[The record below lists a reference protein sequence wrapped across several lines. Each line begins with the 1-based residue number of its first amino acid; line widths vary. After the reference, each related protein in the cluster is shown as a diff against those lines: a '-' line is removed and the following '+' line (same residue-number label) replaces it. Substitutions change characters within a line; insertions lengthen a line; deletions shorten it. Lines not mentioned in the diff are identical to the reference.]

1 MQDSRDLGQE
11 GCRTGGMRNRKDTGQ
26 EGTRTVEMHDRRD
39 AGQKGWMIG
48 WRQDRRNTG
57 KTGGI
62 PDRGD
67 AQERNQA
74 GPEGRRS
81 TVCILTSLTL
91 SFHSFGDLAYM
102 LCPAFYCLENL
113 FLLSCCSRVLFF
125 SLPFFLLS
133 LKT

>member
-57 KTGGI
+57 KTGEI
-62 PDRGD
+62 PDR
-67 AQERNQA
+67 RNTGQ
-74 GPEGRRS
+74 GRCTGKKSSR
-81 TVCILTSLTL
+81 TGGTKKYVFLPVRPYRFIR
-91 SFHSFGDLAYM
+91 
-102 LCPAFYCLENL
+102 LEIWQT
-113 FLLSCCSRVLFF
+113 CCVQHFIA
-125 SLPFFLLS
+125 
-133 LKT
+133 